1 MKLETFL
8 NRRTPHICVRKL
20 VRKRVPMY
28 VKTNRKD
35 EEDEE
40 RKRRRKRR
48 GKKSPRPT
56 YKADRRIKLS
66 RAVKARARYLR
77 SDWSAAVH
85 LWRPP
90 LPPPR
95 SPPVLSFSSFP
106 IADVVPA
113 EGDLS
118 SARTRCRGYSPCF
131 FSRRLATYFSLFL
144 SRTRV
149 PGLFSTLLSSLP
161 FDLLLRSSSPR
172 FSDATIRS
180 ADFSPA
186 ENGPSATLSARD
198 DVGLIKFRSF
208 H

>member
-1 MKLETFL
+1 
-8 NRRTPHICVRKL
+8 
-20 VRKRVPMY
+20 MY

-40 RKRRRKRR
+40 RKRRMKRR

-131 FSRRLATYFSLFL
+131 FSRRLAIHISLFFSLGL
-144 SRTRV
+144 AS
-149 PGLFSTLLSSLP
+149 PGFSLP
-161 FDLLLRSSSPR
+161 FSLLFPSICFYALLLPASRMQPFARRIFPPR
-172 FSDATIRS
+172 RMDLPLLFLR
-180 ADFSPA
+180 
-186 ENGPSATLSARD
+186 GMTL
-198 DVGLIKFRSF
+198 G
-208 H
+208 